1 MAGRPRTPTVLHEI
15 SGAYKRNPN
24 RRPTNEPQPDG
35 KFSSDPPTWFNE
47 LERSCWCELQQKI
60 PPQVLTNADDFLVE
74 QTAVLLAI
82 SRTHHLLIPMTS
94 TDRGLLIR
102 CLSQLGCTPADR
114 SKIHIPKAPEKENPF
129 DKVGYR

>member
-1 MAGRPRTPTVLHEI
+1 MAGRPRKPTKIHEL
-15 SGAYKRNPN
+15 SGAYKINPN
-24 RRPTNEPQPDG
+24 RRPVGEPKPDG
-35 KFSSDPPTWFNE
+35 KFSSEPSIWLSEMEVF
-47 LERSCWCELQQKI
+47 CWRELQQKI

-82 SRTHHLLIPMTS
+82 SRSHGLLPMSS

-114 SKIHIPKAPEKENPF
+114 SKIHIPEAPKKENSF
-129 DKVGYR
+129 AKVGYR